1 MKAPIIMLLLLLLLS
16 GCGWTSEEAM
26 KKAIEVCE
34 PHGGVK
40 YLHGSAHASD
50 FDVECKNG
58 VRIKG
63 TAP

>member
-1 MKAPIIMLLLLLLLS
+1 MKTPIIMLLLLLS
-16 GCGWTSEEAM
+16 GCGWTSGEAM

-40 YLHGSAHASD
+40 YLYGNNHDSD
-50 FDVECKNG
+50 FDVQCTNG

-63 TAP
+63 TVP